1 MPGPAMKEHKKMID
15 SKWSLVIPCFN
26 EEQNVRP
33 MFEACRDA
41 FRGAVKSYELIFVND
56 GSRDGTWKAL
66 KELETLRR
74 DVPECSLKL
83 VNFSRNFGK
92 ESAIYAGLS
101 QAEGEYV
108 TVIDADLQQ
117 RPETALEMV
126 RYLEANPETDCVA
139 AFQKDRS
146 EGAVLRFFKSSFYKI
161 INRISDT
168 NFYQGA
174 SDFRTF
180 RHYVVDAILSLGE
193 CGRFSKGIFSWVGY
207 QTYFMPYK
215 AEERNAGQSSWSFRK
230 LMRYAIG
237 GITAFTT
244 YPLRIAEGIGAVML
258 LASLVCLIV
267 SIVLGVRGSLG
278 SPAAAAVI
286 VLILLVGGIVM
297 TALGIMGEYIAGM
310 YLQSKNRPIYIAK
323 EIRVSGPE
331 GNRTETGDIH

>member
-1 MPGPAMKEHKKMID
+1 MMETT
-15 SKWSLVIPCFN
+15 WSLVIPCFN

-41 FRGAVKSYELIFVND
+41 FHGAVRSYELIFVND

-66 KELETLRR
+66 KELEALRA
-74 DVPECSLKL
+74 DVPECTLKL

-92 ESAIYAGLS
+92 ESAVYAGLN
-101 QAEGEYV
+101 QASGEYV

-146 EGAVLRFFKSSFYKI
+146 EGAVLRFFKNSFYRI

-180 RHYVVDAILSLGE
+180 RHYVVDAVLSLGE
-193 CGRFSKGIFSWVGY
+193 YGRFSKGLFSWVGY

-215 AEERNAGQSSWSFRK
+215 AEERHAGQSSWSFRK
-230 LMRYAIG
+230 LMRYAIS

-244 YPLRIAEGIGAVML
+244 YPLRIAEGMGVTMVMAAL
-258 LASLVCLIV
+258 ISLIV
-267 SIVLGVRGSLG
+267 SIVLGVRGALG
-278 SPAAAAVI
+278 SPSAAAVI
-286 VLILLVGGIVM
+286 ILILLTGGIIM
-297 TALGIMGEYIAGM
+297 LALGIIGEYIAGI
-310 YLQSKNRPIYIAK
+310 YLQSKNRPIYIAR
-323 EIRVSGPE
+323 EIRVSGPKGE
-331 GNRTETGDIH
+331 RTETGNLR